1 MIIPHNSLKTETLAG
16 IVEEFVLREGTE
28 YGVKDFSLAAKV
40 AQVYKQL
47 ERGDV
52 VVVFDTESETC
63 DIVPKTSSRFRELV
77 SKVGSAFALA
87 LLPVLAAT
95 LSACSVQMFSG
106 EDVPDEEAALLA
118 FRRSGPELIIDTI
131 SVDAK
136 SVPTYATS
144 VKLLPGE
151 HLVTIR
157 YRIEL
162 RDFCDA
168 RDYMCPSTI
177 LQGRCEGAL
186 DLQMGSRGV
195 VVMDSRSGEVRAQ
208 LELPRI
214 LGPLSVSDGK
224 RGKSIP
230 CTRPSRYDSVGR
242 AGITS

>member
-1 MIIPHNSLKTETLAG
+1 MIIPHTALSADTLAG

-28 YGVKDFSLAAKV
+28 YGAKDFSLATKV

-47 ERGDV
+47 EKGDV

-63 DIVPKTSSRFRELV
+63 DIVSRTSSRFRELA
-77 SKVGSAFALA
+77 SKVASVCAWLVLPALA
-87 LLPVLAAT
+87 TT

-186 DLQMGSRGV
+186 DLQMGSKGV

-230 CTRPSRYDSVGR
+230 CTRPSRYDNVGR
-242 AGITS
+242 TGTTS